1 MNKNDFGQ
9 RNLTKKNTLY
19 IPAVCIGLKE
29 KNMRNRNFVM
39 VVVGQIISLFGN
51 AILRFALPL
60 FLLSETGS
68 AALFGIVSACA
79 FIPMI
84 VLAPVGGIFADR
96 VNKRNIMVVLDFSTA
111 ALVLFI
117 LLLLGKM
124 DVVALIFTA
133 LFLLYG
139 IQGAYQ
145 PAVQAS
151 IPALL
156 SHEYIMQGNAVI
168 NLVSSFSGLLGPV
181 VGGTL
186 FGFFGIRPILYISLL
201 CFLLSAIME
210 IFIRIPFE
218 KKEVE
223 GNIFSIG
230 LADLK
235 ESFHYMKQEQPLIMQ
250 FSLAVAAI
258 NMILSALMIIGLPV
272 IVTQLLAFD
281 SETANRLYGYAEG
294 VMAVGSLC
302 GGMGAGM
309 LAGKLKAE
317 KGYLLLFYDAL
328 TLIPIGLAL
337 MFPVPPI
344 VSYGIIMV
352 SCFVMMF
359 LATLFSIQIMSYLE
373 MIVPGNLIG
382 KVISCAMC
390 IGMCATPVG
399 QAIYGGLFEILKG
412 KAFGLFVIV
421 TVIVV
426 MLAFAMKKPFARLA
440 ELIEK

>member
-1 MNKNDFGQ
+1 MK
-9 RNLTKKNTLY
+9 
-19 IPAVCIGLKE
+19 
-29 KNMRNRNFVM
+29 NRNFIM

-60 FLLSETGS
+60 YLLSETGS

-96 VNKRNIMVVLDFSTA
+96 VNKRNIMVVLDFLTA
-111 ALVLFI
+111 VLVLFI

-124 DVVALIFTA
+124 NVVALIFTA
-133 LFLLYG
+133 MFILYG

-156 SHEYIMQGNAVI
+156 SNEYIMQGNAVI

-181 VGGTL
+181 IGGTL
-186 FGFFGIRPILYISLL
+186 FGFFGITPILYLSII
-201 CFLLSAIME
+201 CFVLSATME

-218 KKEVE
+218 KKEAE

-230 LADLK
+230 LTDLK
-235 ESFHYMKQEQPLIMQ
+235 ESFNYIKHQQPLIMQ

-258 NMILSALMIIGLPV
+258 NMILSALMIISLPV
-272 IVTQLLAFD
+272 IVTQLLDFD

-302 GGMGAGM
+302 GGMGAGIFARKM
-309 LAGKLKAE
+309 KAE
-317 KGYLLLFYDAL
+317 KGYTLLIYGAL

-337 MFPVPPI
+337 MIPMPALL
-344 VSYGIIMV
+344 SYGIIMI
-352 SCFVMMF
+352 SCFVMMI
-359 LATLFSIQIMSYLE
+359 LATLFSIQIMSYLQI
-373 MIVPGNLIG
+373 IVPEGLIG
-382 KVISCAMC
+382 KVISCAIC
-390 IGMCATPVG
+390 IGMCATPIG

-412 KAFGLFVIV
+412 KAFFIFYVATILVLILGS
-421 TVIVV
+421 
-426 MLAFAMKKPFARLA
+426 AMKKPFAGLA
-440 ELIEK
+440 ELMEK

>member
-1 MNKNDFGQ
+1 MYLIKG
-9 RNLTKKNTLY
+9 
-19 IPAVCIGLKE
+19 G
-29 KNMRNRNFVM
+29 NMRNRNFVM
-39 VVVGQIISLFGN
+39 VVIGQIISLFGN

-60 FLLSETGS
+60 YLLSETGS

-96 VNKRNIMVVLDFSTA
+96 VNKRNIMVILDFSTA
-111 ALVLFI
+111 VLVLCI
-117 LLLLGKM
+117 LMLLGKM
-124 DVVALIFTA
+124 DIVALIFTA

-156 SHEYIMQGNAVI
+156 SREYIMQGNAVI

-181 VGGTL
+181 IGGTL
-186 FGFFGIRPILYISLL
+186 FGFFGIHPILYVSLL
-201 CFLLSAIME
+201 CFLLSAVME

-218 KKEVE
+218 KKEGQ

-235 ESFHYMKQEQPLIMQ
+235 ESFSYMKHEQPLIMQ

-258 NMILSALMIIGLPV
+258 NMILSALMIIGMPV

-294 VMAVGSLC
+294 IMAAGSLC
-302 GGMGAGM
+302 GGMGAGV
-309 LAGKLKAE
+309 LAGKMKAE

-337 MFPVPPI
+337 MLSVPSI
-344 VSYGIIMV
+344 ISYGILMV
-352 SCFVMMF
+352 SCFVMMS
-359 LATLFSIQIMSYLE
+359 LATLFSIQIMSYLQ
-373 MIVPGNLIG
+373 MIVSSDLIG

-412 KAFGLFVIV
+412 KVFGVFFIV
-421 TVIVV
+421 TVLIVL
-426 MLAFAMKKPFARLA
+426 LAFAMKKPFAGLA
-440 ELIEK
+440 ECIDKL

>member
-1 MNKNDFGQ
+1 
-9 RNLTKKNTLY
+9 
-19 IPAVCIGLKE
+19 
-29 KNMRNRNFVM
+29 MRNQNFVM
-39 VVVGQIISLFGN
+39 VVIGQIISLFGN

-60 FLLSETGS
+60 YLLSETGS

-111 ALVLFI
+111 ALVLCI

-124 DVVALIFTA
+124 DIVALIFTA

-156 SHEYIMQGNAVI
+156 SREHIMQGNAVI
-168 NLVSSFSGLLGPV
+168 NLVSSFSGLIGPV
-181 VGGTL
+181 IGGTL
-186 FGFFGIRPILYISLL
+186 FGFFGIRPILYVSLL
-201 CFLLSAIME
+201 CFMLSAVME

-218 KKEVE
+218 KKEGQ
-223 GNIFSIG
+223 GNIFLIG
-230 LADLK
+230 LKDLK
-235 ESFHYMKQEQPLIMQ
+235 ESFIYMKDEQPLIMQ

-258 NMILSALMIIGLPV
+258 NMILSALMIIGMPV
-272 IVTQLLAFD
+272 IVTQLLDFD

-294 VMAVGSLC
+294 VMAAGSLC
-302 GGMGAGM
+302 GGMGAGV
-309 LAGKLKAE
+309 LAGKMKAG

-337 MFPVPPI
+337 MLSVPSI
-344 VSYGIIMV
+344 ISYGILMV

-359 LATLFSIQIMSYLE
+359 LATLFSIQIMSYLQ
-373 MIVPGNLIG
+373 MIVPSDLIG

-412 KAFGLFVIV
+412 KVFGVFFIV
-421 TVIVV
+421 TVLIVL
-426 MLAFAMKKPFARLA
+426 LAFAMKKPFAGLA
-440 ELIEK
+440 ECIDKL

>member
-1 MNKNDFGQ
+1 MDGLGKSGHGNDVM
-9 RNLTKKNTLY
+9 K
-19 IPAVCIGLKE
+19 
-29 KNMRNRNFVM
+29 NRNFIM

-60 FLLSETGS
+60 YLLCETGS

-96 VNKRNIMVVLDFSTA
+96 VNKRNIMVALDFLTA
-111 ALVLFI
+111 VLVLFI
-117 LLLLGKM
+117 LFLLGRM
-124 DVVALIFTA
+124 DIVALIFTA
-133 LFLLYG
+133 LFILYG

-156 SHEYIMQGNAVI
+156 SNEHIMQGNAVI

-181 VGGTL
+181 IGGTL
-186 FGFFGIRPILYISLL
+186 FSFFGITPILHISFI
-201 CFLLSAIME
+201 CFMLSAIME
-210 IFIRIPFE
+210 IFIKIPYE
-218 KKEVE
+218 KKVTQ

-235 ESFHYMKQEQPLIMQ
+235 ESFIYMNHQKPVIMQ
-250 FSLAVAAI
+250 FSLAIAAI

-272 IVTQLLAFD
+272 IVTQLLDFD

-302 GGMGAGM
+302 GGMGAGI
-309 LAGKLKAE
+309 LARKMKAE
-317 KGYLLLFYDAL
+317 KGYILLLYDAL

-337 MFPVPPI
+337 MIPMQAF
-344 VSYGIIMV
+344 VSYVIIMV

-359 LATLFSIQIMSYLE
+359 LATLFSIQIMSYLQ
-373 MIVPGNLIG
+373 MIVPNNLIG

-399 QAIYGGLFEILKG
+399 QAIYGGLFQILKE
-412 KAFGLFVIV
+412 KAFLMFFVV
-421 TVIVV
+421 TILV
-426 MLAFAMKKPFARLA
+426 LLLGFAMKKPFAEVA
-440 ELIEK
+440 KLIEL

>member
-1 MNKNDFGQ
+1 MYLVKG
-9 RNLTKKNTLY
+9 
-19 IPAVCIGLKE
+19 G
-29 KNMRNRNFVM
+29 NMRNQNFVM
-39 VVVGQIISLFGN
+39 VVIGQIISLFGN

-60 FLLSETGS
+60 YLLSETGS

-111 ALVLFI
+111 ALVLCI

-124 DVVALIFTA
+124 DIVALIFTA

-156 SHEYIMQGNAVI
+156 SREHIMQGNAVI
-168 NLVSSFSGLLGPV
+168 NLVSSFSGLIGPV
-181 VGGTL
+181 IGGTL
-186 FGFFGIRPILYISLL
+186 FGFFGIRPILYVSLL
-201 CFLLSAIME
+201 CFMLSAVME

-218 KKEVE
+218 KKEGQ
-223 GNIFSIG
+223 GNIFLIG
-230 LADLK
+230 LKDLK
-235 ESFHYMKQEQPLIMQ
+235 ESFIYMKDEQPLIMQ

-258 NMILSALMIIGLPV
+258 NMILSALMIIGMPV
-272 IVTQLLAFD
+272 IVTQLLDFD

-294 VMAVGSLC
+294 IMAAGSLC
-302 GGMGAGM
+302 GGMGAGV
-309 LAGKLKAE
+309 LAGKMKAG

-337 MFPVPPI
+337 MLSVPSI
-344 VSYGIIMV
+344 ISYGIIMV

-359 LATLFSIQIMSYLE
+359 LATLFSIQIMSYLQ
-373 MIVPGNLIG
+373 MIVSSDLIG

-412 KAFGLFVIV
+412 KVFGVFFIV
-421 TVIVV
+421 TVLIVL
-426 MLAFAMKKPFARLA
+426 LAFAMKKPFAGLA
-440 ELIEK
+440 ECIDKL